1 MRPHKCKCG
10 CYNFESDFCCISC
23 DQKYEDHETLWETEA
38 ERRAARKATGQA
50 YYPLADH
57 PDIQKE
63 TLLKLG
69 IDSRTPEQRF
79 LDEMKEESKE
89 QVITLNLNQ
98 SGVGPDVN
106 IMVDT
111 SKCLQP
117 KQDLSKPEK
126 SIQMMQ
132 KKGIAGQKPPTSLN
146 KKE

>member
-23 DQKYEDHETLWETEA
+23 DQKYEDHETLWETEV
-38 ERRAARKATGQA
+38 ERKGARKATGEA
-50 YYPLADH
+50 YYPLADY

-111 SKCLQP
+111 SKNL
-117 KQDLSKPEK
+117 
-126 SIQMMQ
+126 
-132 KKGIAGQKPPTSLN
+132 
-146 KKE
+146 